1 MSSFS
6 HLFSSN
12 EPARAP
18 EGAELMLL
26 GRRRGFFGEENLL
39 RLVAFVTLLLQAISF
54 ITTLQGATVFL
65 GGIFVLAPLFF
76 ALAVQATA
84 WFLAGSL
91 RVRITPLRCVALGM
105 ALCCST
111 YYSYVGIYN
120 TVDPP
125 AMYLSAE
132 YAQVRSELDGAY
144 AARRTQAFR
153 TAQDQINAMVSGLA
167 GQYSLLEQE
176 SARLAACA
184 KELEEVSAEYS
195 GGLRAPSRSS
205 YANYEDYVAAYNAY
219 LASVTENSSAEQASA
234 RQAILTRYGFDSESA
249 LAEATAQNA
258 SDLSA
263 FEAAAAE
270 LGGEGE
276 TVAAQLESARA
287 FLLDALTAAE
297 AESTL
302 SSDARAA
309 LGRLVQ
315 LASAQAGSTLTT
327 DVLLRP
333 VDAAMTGSGEG
344 LMASFDELAAQLE
357 GGWVTRANAQEMK
370 TLLTSE
376 ILNAVLRVN
385 EVAGEEVLQADDPAL
400 QITDLHLKPLLA
412 LTAPAQR
419 GMALFCLFLAALMD
433 GLTLVFSIACRRRPT
448 LLKARSPRR
457 LLAENGDALA
467 AQVCACLPAG
477 RDPMDELEL
486 FLSRFSASPDTL
498 AEGYSLAAPRA
509 DLAVYERLC
518 ALLCQAG
525 LASIRPA
532 QGNEA
537 AGETVLLRSDFLLYA
552 NELLTTRSRG
562 RLASDLAAEAA
573 AGRRAAALGQTV

>member
-39 RLVAFVTLLLQAISF
+39 RLVTFVTLLLQAISF
-54 ITTLQGATVFL
+54 VTTLQGATVFL

-120 TVDPP
+120 TVNPP

-132 YAQVRSELDGAY
+132 YAQVRSELDSTY

-153 TAQDQINAMVSGLA
+153 TAQDQINAMVSDLA

-276 TVAAQLESARA
+276 TVAAQLESSRA

-297 AESTL
+297 TEGSL
-302 SSDARAA
+302 SSDARSA

-315 LASAQAGSTLTT
+315 LAAAQTGSSLST
-327 DVLLRP
+327 DDLLRP
-333 VDAAMTGSGEG
+333 VDAALTGSGEG

-357 GGWVTRANAQEMK
+357 GGRVTRANAQEMK

-385 EVAGEEVLQADDPAL
+385 EVADEEVLQADDPAL

-412 LTAPAQR
+412 LTVPTQR

-433 GLTLVFSIACRRRPT
+433 GLTLVFSIACRRKPT

-537 AGETVLLRSDFLLYA
+537 AGETVLLRSDFLIYA

-562 RLASDLAAEAA
+562 KLASDLAAEAA

>member
-39 RLVAFVTLLLQAISF
+39 RLVTFVTLLLQAISF
-54 ITTLQGATVFL
+54 VTTLQGATVFL

-120 TVDPP
+120 TVNPP

-132 YAQVRSELDGAY
+132 YAQVRSELDSTY

-153 TAQDQINAMVSGLA
+153 TAQDQINTMVSELA

-176 SARLAACA
+176 GARLAACA

-205 YANYEDYVAAYNAY
+205 YANYEDYAAAYNAY

-276 TVAAQLESARA
+276 TVAAQLESSRA

-297 AESTL
+297 TEGSL
-302 SSDARAA
+302 SSDARSA

-315 LASAQAGSTLTT
+315 LAAAQTGSAHST
-327 DVLLRP
+327 DDLLRP
-333 VDAAMTGSGEG
+333 VDAALTGSGEG

-357 GGWVTRANAQEMK
+357 GGRVTRANAQAMK

-385 EVAGEEVLQADDPAL
+385 EVADEEVLRADDPAL

-412 LTAPAQR
+412 LTVPTQR

-433 GLTLVFSIACRRRPT
+433 GLTLVFSIACRRKPT

-532 QGNEA
+532 QEDGA
-537 AGETVLLRSDFLLYA
+537 VGETVLLRSDFLLYA

>member
-1 MSSFS
+1 MSDFS
-6 HLFSSN
+6 QFFASGA
-12 EPARAP
+12 PARAP

-39 RLVAFVTLLLQAISF
+39 RLVTFVTLLLQAISF
-54 ITTLQGATVFL
+54 VTTLQGATVFL

-120 TVDPP
+120 TVNPP

-132 YAQVRSELDGAY
+132 YAQVRSELDSTY

-153 TAQDQINAMVSGLA
+153 TAQDQINAMVSDLS

-270 LGGEGE
+270 LGSEGE
-276 TVAAQLESARA
+276 TVAAQLESSRA

-297 AESTL
+297 AEGSL
-302 SSDARAA
+302 SSDARSA

-315 LASAQAGSTLTT
+315 LAAAQTGSALST
-327 DVLLRP
+327 DDLLRP
-333 VDAAMTGSGEG
+333 VDAALTGSGEG

-357 GGWVTRANAQEMK
+357 GGRVTRANAQEMK

-385 EVAGEEVLQADDPAL
+385 EVADEEVLQADDPAL

-412 LTAPAQR
+412 LTVPTER

-433 GLTLVFSIACRRRPT
+433 GLTLVFSIACRRKPT

-532 QGNEA
+532 QEDGA

>member
-1 MSSFS
+1 MSDFS
-6 HLFSSN
+6 QFFAPGA
-12 EPARAP
+12 PARAP

-39 RLVAFVTLLLQAISF
+39 RLVTFVTLLLQAISF
-54 ITTLQGATVFL
+54 VTTLQGATVFL

-120 TVDPP
+120 TVNPP

-132 YAQVRSELDGAY
+132 YAQVRSELDSTY

-153 TAQDQINAMVSGLA
+153 TAQDQINAMVSDLA

-276 TVAAQLESARA
+276 TVAAQLESSRA

-297 AESTL
+297 AEGSL
-302 SSDARAA
+302 SSDARSA

-315 LASAQAGSTLTT
+315 LAAAQTGSTLST
-327 DVLLRP
+327 DDLLRP
-333 VDAAMTGSGEG
+333 VDAALTGSGEG

-357 GGWVTRANAQEMK
+357 GGRVTRANAQEMK

-385 EVAGEEVLQADDPAL
+385 EVADEEVLQADDPAL

-412 LTAPAQR
+412 LTVPTQR

-433 GLTLVFSIACRRRPT
+433 GLTLVFSIACRRKPT

-532 QGNEA
+532 QGSEA

>member
-1 MSSFS
+1 MSDFS
-6 HLFSSN
+6 QFFASGA
-12 EPARAP
+12 PARAP

-39 RLVAFVTLLLQAISF
+39 RLVTFVTLLLQAISF
-54 ITTLQGATVFL
+54 VTTLQGATVFL

-120 TVDPP
+120 TVNPP

-132 YAQVRSELDGAY
+132 YAQVRSELDSTY
-144 AARRTQAFR
+144 AARRAQAFR
-153 TAQDQINAMVSGLA
+153 TAQDQINAMVSDLA

-276 TVAAQLESARA
+276 TAAAQLESSRA

-297 AESTL
+297 AEGSL
-302 SSDARAA
+302 SSDARSA

-315 LASAQAGSTLTT
+315 LTAAQTGSTLST
-327 DVLLRP
+327 DDLLRP
-333 VDAAMTGSGEG
+333 VDAALTGSGEG

-357 GGWVTRANAQEMK
+357 GGRVTRANAQEMK

-385 EVAGEEVLQADDPAL
+385 EVADEEVLQADDPAL

-412 LTAPAQR
+412 LTVPTQR

-433 GLTLVFSIACRRRPT
+433 GLTLVFSIACRRKPT

-532 QGNEA
+532 QGSEA

-573 AGRRAAALGQTV
+573 ADRRAAALGQTV

>member
-39 RLVAFVTLLLQAISF
+39 RLVTFVTLLLQAISF
-54 ITTLQGATVFL
+54 VTTLQGATVFL

-120 TVDPP
+120 TVNPP

-132 YAQVRSELDGAY
+132 YAQVRSELDSTY

-153 TAQDQINAMVSGLA
+153 TAQDQINTMVSELA

-176 SARLAACA
+176 GARLAACA

-205 YANYEDYVAAYNAY
+205 YANYEDYAAAYNAY

-276 TVAAQLESARA
+276 TVAAQLESSRA

-297 AESTL
+297 TEGSL
-302 SSDARAA
+302 SSDARSA

-315 LASAQAGSTLTT
+315 LAAAQTGSALST
-327 DVLLRP
+327 DDLLRP
-333 VDAAMTGSGEG
+333 VDAALTGSGEG

-357 GGWVTRANAQEMK
+357 GGRVTRANAQEMK

-385 EVAGEEVLQADDPAL
+385 EVADEEVLRADDPAL

-412 LTAPAQR
+412 LTVPTQR

-433 GLTLVFSIACRRRPT
+433 GLTLVFSIACRRKPT

-525 LASIRPA
+525 LASIRPS

-562 RLASDLAAEAA
+562 KLASDLAAEAA
-573 AGRRAAALGQTV
+573 ASRRAAALGQTV

>member
-1 MSSFS
+1 MSDFS
-6 HLFSSN
+6 QFFASGA
-12 EPARAP
+12 PARAP
-18 EGAELMLL
+18 DGAELMLL

-39 RLVAFVTLLLQAISF
+39 RLVTFVTLLLQAISF
-54 ITTLQGATVFL
+54 VTTLQGATVFL

-120 TVDPP
+120 TVNPP

-132 YAQVRSELDGAY
+132 YAQVRSELDSTY

-153 TAQDQINAMVSGLA
+153 TAQDQINTMVSDLA

-263 FEAAAAE
+263 VEAAAAE

-276 TVAAQLESARA
+276 TVAAQLESSRA
-287 FLLDALTAAE
+287 
-297 AESTL
+297 S
-302 SSDARAA
+302 A

-315 LASAQAGSTLTT
+315 LAAAQTGSALST
-327 DVLLRP
+327 DDLLRP
-333 VDAAMTGSGEG
+333 VDAALTGSGEG
-344 LMASFDELAAQLE
+344 LMASVDELAAQLE
-357 GGWVTRANAQEMK
+357 GGRVTRANAQEMK

-385 EVAGEEVLQADDPAL
+385 EVADEEVLQADDPAL

-412 LTAPAQR
+412 LTVPTQR

-433 GLTLVFSIACRRRPT
+433 GLTLVFSIACRRKPT
-448 LLKARSPRR
+448 LLKARRPRR

-509 DLAVYERLC
+509 DLSVYERLC

-562 RLASDLAAEAA
+562 KLASDLAAEAA

>member
-1 MSSFS
+1 
-6 HLFSSN
+6 
-12 EPARAP
+12 
-18 EGAELMLL
+18 MLL

-39 RLVAFVTLLLQAISF
+39 RLVTFVTLLLQAISF

-91 RVRITPLRCVALGM
+91 RVRITPLRCVALGL

-120 TVDPP
+120 TVNPP

-132 YAQVRSELDGAY
+132 YAQVRSTLDGTY
-144 AARRTQAFR
+144 AARRTEAFR
-153 TAQDQINAMVSGLA
+153 TAQDQINTMVSDLA
-167 GQYSLLEQE
+167 GRYSLLEQE
-176 SARLAACA
+176 SARLAACS

-205 YANYEDYVAAYNAY
+205 YASYEDYVAAYNAY
-219 LASVTENSSAEQASA
+219 LASITANAPAEQTAA

-249 LAEATAQNA
+249 LAEAAAQNA
-258 SDLSA
+258 SDLAA

-276 TVAAQLESARA
+276 TVAAQLESSRT
-287 FLLDALTAAE
+287 FLLSALTAAE
-297 AESTL
+297 SENTL
-302 SSDARAA
+302 TGDARAA

-315 LASAQAGSTLTT
+315 LAAAQTGSTLST
-327 DVLLRP
+327 DDLLRP
-333 VDAAMTGSGEG
+333 VDAAMTGTGEG

-357 GGWVTRANAQEMK
+357 GGRVTRANAQEMK

-385 EVAGEEVLQADDPAL
+385 EVADEEVLQADNPVL

-412 LTAPAQR
+412 LTVPTQR

-433 GLTLVFSIACRRRPT
+433 GLTLVFSIACRRKPT

-467 AQVCACLPAG
+467 AQICACLPAG

-486 FLSRFSASPDTL
+486 FMSRFSASPDTL
-498 AEGYSLAAPRA
+498 AEGYSLAAPRT

-525 LASIRPA
+525 LASIRPTKEEQ
-532 QGNEA
+532 QGQ
-537 AGETVLLRSDFLLYA
+537 TVLLRSDFLLFV

-562 RLASDLAAEAA
+562 RLSSDLAAETA

>member
-39 RLVAFVTLLLQAISF
+39 RLVTFVTLLLQAISF
-54 ITTLQGATVFL
+54 VTTLQGATVFL

-120 TVDPP
+120 TVNPP

-132 YAQVRSELDGAY
+132 YAQVRSELDSTY

-153 TAQDQINAMVSGLA
+153 TAQDQINAMVSDLA

-276 TVAAQLESARA
+276 TVAAQLESSRA

-297 AESTL
+297 AEGSL
-302 SSDARAA
+302 SSDARSA

-315 LASAQAGSTLTT
+315 LAAAQTGSALST
-327 DVLLRP
+327 DDLLRP
-333 VDAAMTGSGEG
+333 VDAALTGSGEG

-357 GGWVTRANAQEMK
+357 GGRVTRANAQAMK

-385 EVAGEEVLQADDPAL
+385 EVADEEVLQADDPAL

-412 LTAPAQR
+412 LTVPTQR

-433 GLTLVFSIACRRRPT
+433 GLTLVFSIACRRKPT

-532 QGNEA
+532 QENGA

-562 RLASDLAAEAA
+562 KLASDLAAEAA
-573 AGRRAAALGQTV
+573 ASRRAAALGQTV

>member
-1 MSSFS
+1 MSDFS
-6 HLFSSN
+6 QFFASGAT
-12 EPARAP
+12 ARAP

-39 RLVAFVTLLLQAISF
+39 RLVTFVTLLLQAISF
-54 ITTLQGATVFL
+54 VTTLQGATVFL

-120 TVDPP
+120 TVNPP

-132 YAQVRSELDGAY
+132 YAQVRSELDSTY

-153 TAQDQINAMVSGLA
+153 TAQDQINAMVSDLA

-184 KELEEVSAEYS
+184 KELEEVGAEYS

-276 TVAAQLESARA
+276 TAAAQLESSRA

-297 AESTL
+297 AEGSL

-327 DVLLRP
+327 DGLLRP
-333 VDAAMTGSGEG
+333 VDAALTGSGEG

-357 GGWVTRANAQEMK
+357 GGRVTRANAQAMK

-385 EVAGEEVLQADDPAL
+385 EVADEEVLQADDPAL

-412 LTAPAQR
+412 LTVPTQR

-433 GLTLVFSIACRRRPT
+433 GLTLVFSIACRRKPT

-532 QGNEA
+532 QEDG

-562 RLASDLAAEAA
+562 KLASDLAAEAA

>member
-39 RLVAFVTLLLQAISF
+39 RLVTFVTLLLQAISF
-54 ITTLQGATVFL
+54 VTTLQGATVFL

-120 TVDPP
+120 TVNPP

-132 YAQVRSELDGAY
+132 YAQVRSELDSTY

-153 TAQDQINAMVSGLA
+153 TAQDQINAMVSDLA

-176 SARLAACA
+176 GARLAACA

-258 SDLSA
+258 SGLSA

-276 TVAAQLESARA
+276 TVAAQLESSRA

-297 AESTL
+297 AEGSL
-302 SSDARAA
+302 SSDARSA

-315 LASAQAGSTLTT
+315 LTAAQTGSALST
-327 DVLLRP
+327 DDLLRP
-333 VDAAMTGSGEG
+333 VDAALTGSGEG

-357 GGWVTRANAQEMK
+357 GGRVTRANAQEMK

-385 EVAGEEVLQADDPAL
+385 EVADEEVLRADDPAL

-412 LTAPAQR
+412 LTVPTQR

-433 GLTLVFSIACRRRPT
+433 GLTLVFSIACRRKPT

-532 QGNEA
+532 QENGA

>member
-1 MSSFS
+1 MSDFS
-6 HLFSSN
+6 QFFASGA
-12 EPARAP
+12 PARAP

-39 RLVAFVTLLLQAISF
+39 RLVTFVTLLLQAISF
-54 ITTLQGATVFL
+54 VTTLQGATVFL

-120 TVDPP
+120 TVNPP

-132 YAQVRSELDGAY
+132 YAQVRSELDSTY

-153 TAQDQINAMVSGLA
+153 TAQDQINAMVSDLA

-258 SDLSA
+258 SGLSA

-276 TVAAQLESARA
+276 TAAAQLESSRA

-297 AESTL
+297 AEGTL
-302 SSDARAA
+302 SSDARSA

-315 LASAQAGSTLTT
+315 LAAAQTGSALST
-327 DVLLRP
+327 DDLLRP
-333 VDAAMTGSGEG
+333 VDAALTGSGEG

-357 GGWVTRANAQEMK
+357 GGRVTRANAQAMK

-385 EVAGEEVLQADDPAL
+385 EVADEELLQADDPAL

-412 LTAPAQR
+412 LTVPTQR

-433 GLTLVFSIACRRRPT
+433 GLTLVFSIACRRKPT

-467 AQVCACLPAG
+467 AQICACLPAG

-532 QGNEA
+532 GENGADGEA
-537 AGETVLLRSDFLLYA
+537 VLLRSDFLLFA

>member
-6 HLFSSN
+6 QFFTPG

-39 RLVAFVTLLLQAISF
+39 RLVTFVTLLLQAISF

-91 RVRITPLRCVALGM
+91 RVRVTPLRCVALGL

-120 TVDPP
+120 TVNPP
-125 AMYLSAE
+125 ASYLAAE
-132 YAQVRSELDGAY
+132 YAQVRSTLDGDY
-144 AARRTQAFR
+144 AARRAEAFR
-153 TAQDQINAMVSGLA
+153 TAQDEVNAMVSDLA
-167 GQYSLLEQE
+167 ARHSLLEQE
-176 SARLAACA
+176 SVRLAACS
-184 KELEEVSAEYS
+184 KELEEAGAEYS

-219 LASVTENSSAEQASA
+219 LASITANTSAEQAAA
-234 RQAILTRYGFDSESA
+234 RQAILGRYGFDSESA
-249 LAEATAQNA
+249 LAEATAKNA
-258 SDLSA
+258 ADLAA

-276 TVAAQLESARA
+276 TVAARLESARA
-287 FLLDALTAAE
+287 ALLDALTAAE
-297 AESTL
+297 AEGTL
-302 SSDARAA
+302 SAEARAA
-309 LGRLVQ
+309 AGRLVQ
-315 LASAQAGSTLTT
+315 LAAAQAGSTLST
-327 DVLLRP
+327 DELLRP
-333 VDAAMTGSGEG
+333 VDAALAGTGEG
-344 LMASFDELAAQLE
+344 LMASFDELAAQLP
-357 GGWVTRANAQEMK
+357 GGRVTRANAQEMK

-385 EVAGEEVLQADDPAL
+385 EVAGAEVQSADDPAL

-412 LTAPAQR
+412 LAAPTQR

-457 LLAENGDALA
+457 LLAENGDVLA
-467 AQVCACLPAG
+467 GQICACLPAG

-486 FLSRFSASPDTL
+486 FLSRFCASPDTL
-498 AEGYSLAAPRA
+498 AEGYSLAAPRSE
-509 DLAVYERLC
+509 LAVYERLC

-525 LASIRPA
+525 LAAIRPA
-532 QGNEA
+532 SGEGST
-537 AGETVLLRSDFLLYA
+537 GETVLLRSDLLLFA
-552 NELLTTRSRG
+552 NELLTARSRG

-573 AGRRAAALGQTV
+573 AGRRAAVLGQRA

>member
-1 MSSFS
+1 MSDFS
-6 HLFSSN
+6 QLFASGA
-12 EPARAP
+12 PARAP

-39 RLVAFVTLLLQAISF
+39 RLVTFVTLLLQAISF
-54 ITTLQGATVFL
+54 VTTLQGATVFL

-120 TVDPP
+120 TVNPP

-132 YAQVRSELDGAY
+132 YAQVRSELDSTY

-153 TAQDQINAMVSGLA
+153 TAQDQINAMVSDLA

-176 SARLAACA
+176 GARLAACA
-184 KELEEVSAEYS
+184 KELEEVGAEYS
-195 GGLRAPSRSS
+195 GGLRASSRSS

-276 TVAAQLESARA
+276 TVAAQLESSRA

-297 AESTL
+297 AEGSL
-302 SSDARAA
+302 SSDARSA

-315 LASAQAGSTLTT
+315 LAAAQTGSAHST
-327 DVLLRP
+327 DDLLRP
-333 VDAAMTGSGEG
+333 VDAALTGSGEG

-357 GGWVTRANAQEMK
+357 GGRVTRANAQEMK

-385 EVAGEEVLQADDPAL
+385 EVADEEVLRADDPAL

-412 LTAPAQR
+412 LTVPTQR

-433 GLTLVFSIACRRRPT
+433 GLTLVFSIACRRKPT

-467 AQVCACLPAG
+467 AQICACLPAG

-498 AEGYSLAAPRA
+498 AEGYSLAAPRQELTA
-509 DLAVYERLC
+509 YERLC

-532 QGNEA
+532 QENEA

-562 RLASDLAAEAA
+562 KLASDLAAEAA

>member
-39 RLVAFVTLLLQAISF
+39 RLVTFVTLLLQAISF
-54 ITTLQGATVFL
+54 VTTLQGATVFL

-120 TVDPP
+120 TVNPP

-132 YAQVRSELDGAY
+132 YAQVRSELDSTY

-153 TAQDQINAMVSGLA
+153 TAQDQINAMVSDLA

-276 TVAAQLESARA
+276 TVAAQLESSRA

-297 AESTL
+297 TEGSL
-302 SSDARAA
+302 SSDARSA

-315 LASAQAGSTLTT
+315 LAAAQTGSALST
-327 DVLLRP
+327 DDLLRP
-333 VDAAMTGSGEG
+333 VDAALTGSGEG

-357 GGWVTRANAQEMK
+357 GGRVTRANAQEMK

-376 ILNAVLRVN
+376 ILNSVLRVN
-385 EVAGEEVLQADDPAL
+385 EVADEEVLQADDPAL

-412 LTAPAQR
+412 LTVPTQR

-433 GLTLVFSIACRRRPT
+433 GLTLVFSIACRRKPT

-532 QGNEA
+532 QGSEA

-562 RLASDLAAEAA
+562 KLASDLAAEAA

>member
-39 RLVAFVTLLLQAISF
+39 RLVTFVTLLLQAISF
-54 ITTLQGATVFL
+54 VTTLQGATVFL

-91 RVRITPLRCVALGM
+91 RVRIAPLRCVALGM

-120 TVDPP
+120 TVNPP

-132 YAQVRSELDGAY
+132 YAQVRSELDSTY

-153 TAQDQINAMVSGLA
+153 TAQDQINTMVSELA

-176 SARLAACA
+176 GARLAACA

-205 YANYEDYVAAYNAY
+205 YANYEDYAAAYNAY

-276 TVAAQLESARA
+276 TVAAQLESSRA

-297 AESTL
+297 TEGSL
-302 SSDARAA
+302 SSDARSA

-315 LASAQAGSTLTT
+315 LAAAQTGSALST
-327 DVLLRP
+327 DDLLRP
-333 VDAAMTGSGEG
+333 VDAALTGSGEG

-357 GGWVTRANAQEMK
+357 GGRVTRANAQEMK

-385 EVAGEEVLQADDPAL
+385 EVADEEVLRADDPAL

-412 LTAPAQR
+412 LTVPTQR

-433 GLTLVFSIACRRRPT
+433 GLTLVFSIACRRKPT

-525 LASIRPA
+525 LASIRPS

-562 RLASDLAAEAA
+562 KLASDLAAEAA
-573 AGRRAAALGQTV
+573 ASRRAAALGQTV

>member
-39 RLVAFVTLLLQAISF
+39 RLVTFVTLLLQAISF
-54 ITTLQGATVFL
+54 VTTLQGATVFL

-120 TVDPP
+120 TVNPP

-132 YAQVRSELDGAY
+132 YAQVRSELDSTY

-153 TAQDQINAMVSGLA
+153 TAQDQINAMVSDLA

-176 SARLAACA
+176 GARLAACA

-276 TVAAQLESARA
+276 TVAAQLESSRA

-297 AESTL
+297 TEGSL
-302 SSDARAA
+302 SSDARSA

-315 LASAQAGSTLTT
+315 LAAAQTGSAHST
-327 DVLLRP
+327 DDLLRP
-333 VDAAMTGSGEG
+333 VDAALTGSGEG

-357 GGWVTRANAQEMK
+357 GGRVTRANAQEMK

-385 EVAGEEVLQADDPAL
+385 EVADEEVLRADDPAL

-412 LTAPAQR
+412 LTVPTQR

-433 GLTLVFSIACRRRPT
+433 GLTLVFSIACRRKPT

-562 RLASDLAAEAA
+562 KLASDLATEAA
-573 AGRRAAALGQTV
+573 ASRRAAALGQTV

>member
-39 RLVAFVTLLLQAISF
+39 RLVTFVTLLLQAISF
-54 ITTLQGATVFL
+54 VTTLQGATVFL

-120 TVDPP
+120 TVNPP

-132 YAQVRSELDGAY
+132 YAQVRSELDSTY

-153 TAQDQINAMVSGLA
+153 TAQDQINAMVSDLA

-184 KELEEVSAEYS
+184 KELEEVGAEYS

-276 TVAAQLESARA
+276 TAAAQLESSRA

-297 AESTL
+297 AEGSL
-302 SSDARAA
+302 SSDARSA

-315 LASAQAGSTLTT
+315 LAAAQTGSTLST
-327 DVLLRP
+327 DDLLRP
-333 VDAAMTGSGEG
+333 VDAALTGSGEG

-357 GGWVTRANAQEMK
+357 GGRVTRANAQEMK

-385 EVAGEEVLQADDPAL
+385 EVADEEVLQADDPAL

-412 LTAPAQR
+412 LTVPTQR

-433 GLTLVFSIACRRRPT
+433 GLTLVFSIACRRKPT

-525 LASIRPA
+525 LASIRPS

>member
-6 HLFSSN
+6 QFFTPAA
-12 EPARAP
+12 PARAP

-39 RLVAFVTLLLQAISF
+39 RLVTFVTLLLQAISF

-91 RVRITPLRCVALGM
+91 RVRITPLRCVALGL

-120 TVDPP
+120 TVNPP

-132 YAQVRSELDGAY
+132 YAQVRNQLDGVY
-144 AARRTQAFR
+144 AARRTGAFR
-153 TAQDQINAMVSGLA
+153 TAQDQINAMVSDLA
-167 GQYSLLEQE
+167 GQFSLLEQE

-184 KELEEVSAEYS
+184 NELEEVSAEYS
-195 GGLRAPSRSS
+195 GGLRAPSRSG

-219 LASVTENSSAEQASA
+219 LASITANAPAEQAAA
-234 RQAILTRYGFDSESA
+234 RQAILTRYGFDTESA
-249 LAEATAQNA
+249 LAEATAKNA
-258 SDLSA
+258 ADLSA

-276 TVAAQLESARA
+276 TVAARLESART

-297 AESTL
+297 AEGTL
-302 SSDARAA
+302 TSDARAA

-315 LASAQAGSTLTT
+315 LAAAQTGSALST
-327 DVLLRP
+327 DELLRP
-333 VDAAMTGSGEG
+333 VDAALTGSGQG
-344 LMASFDELAAQLE
+344 LMASFDELAARLE
-357 GGWVTRANAQEMK
+357 GEAVTRSNAQEMK
-370 TLLTSE
+370 TLLASE

-385 EVAGEEVLQADDPAL
+385 EVADEEVVRADDPAL

-412 LTAPAQR
+412 LAAPTQR

-433 GLTLVFSIACRRRPT
+433 VLTLVFSIACRRKPT

-486 FLSRFSASPDTL
+486 FLSRFCASPDTL
-498 AEGYSLAAPRA
+498 AQGYSLAAPRQ
-509 DLAVYERLC
+509 DLAAYERLC

-525 LASIRPA
+525 LAAIRPA
-532 QGNEA
+532 QGE
-537 AGETVLLRSDFLLYA
+537 AGETVLLRSDFLLFS

-562 RLASDLAAEAA
+562 RLACDLAAEAA
-573 AGRRAAALGQTV
+573 ACRRASALGQRA

>member
-39 RLVAFVTLLLQAISF
+39 RLVTFVTLLLQAISF
-54 ITTLQGATVFL
+54 VTTLQGATVFL

-120 TVDPP
+120 TVNPP

-132 YAQVRSELDGAY
+132 YAQVRSELDSTY

-153 TAQDQINAMVSGLA
+153 TAQDQINTMVSELA

-176 SARLAACA
+176 GARLAACA

-205 YANYEDYVAAYNAY
+205 YANYEDYAAAYNAY

-276 TVAAQLESARA
+276 TVAAQLESSRA

-297 AESTL
+297 TEGSL
-302 SSDARAA
+302 SSDARSA

-315 LASAQAGSTLTT
+315 LAAAQTGSALST
-327 DVLLRP
+327 DDLLRP
-333 VDAAMTGSGEG
+333 VDAALTGSGEG

-357 GGWVTRANAQEMK
+357 GGRVTRANAQEMK

-385 EVAGEEVLQADDPAL
+385 EVADEEVLQADDPAL

-412 LTAPAQR
+412 LTVPTQR

-433 GLTLVFSIACRRRPT
+433 GLTLVFSIACRRKPT

-525 LASIRPA
+525 LASIRPS

-562 RLASDLAAEAA
+562 KLASDLAAEAA

>member
-39 RLVAFVTLLLQAISF
+39 RLVTFVTLLLQAISF
-54 ITTLQGATVFL
+54 VTTLQGATVFL

-120 TVDPP
+120 TVNPP

-132 YAQVRSELDGAY
+132 YAQVRSELDSTY

-153 TAQDQINAMVSGLA
+153 TAQDQINTMVSELA

-276 TVAAQLESARA
+276 TVAAQLESSRA

-297 AESTL
+297 TEGSL
-302 SSDARAA
+302 SSDARSA

-315 LASAQAGSTLTT
+315 LAAAQTGSALST
-327 DVLLRP
+327 DDLLRP
-333 VDAAMTGSGEG
+333 VDAALTGSGEG

-357 GGWVTRANAQEMK
+357 GGRVTRANAQEMK

-385 EVAGEEVLQADDPAL
+385 DVADEEVLQADDPAL

-412 LTAPAQR
+412 LTVPAQR

-433 GLTLVFSIACRRRPT
+433 GLTLVFSIACRRKPT

-498 AEGYSLAAPRA
+498 AEGYSLTAPRA

-532 QGNEA
+532 QGSEA

>member
-18 EGAELMLL
+18 EGAELMLF

-184 KELEEVSAEYS
+184 KELEEAGAEYS

-219 LASVTENSSAEQASA
+219 LASVTENSSAEQAAA
-234 RQAILTRYGFDSESA
+234 RQAILARYGFDTESA
-249 LAEATAQNA
+249 LAGATAQNA

-315 LASAQAGSTLTT
+315 LASAQAGSTLST
-327 DVLLRP
+327 DDLLRP

-357 GGWVTRANAQEMK
+357 GGRVTRANAQEMK

-385 EVAGEEVLQADDPAL
+385 EVADEEVLQADDPAL

-467 AQVCACLPAG
+467 AQICACLPAG

-498 AEGYSLAAPRA
+498 AEGYSLAAPRQELTA
-509 DLAVYERLC
+509 YERLC

-532 QGNEA
+532 GENGADGEA
-537 AGETVLLRSDFLLYA
+537 VLLRSDFLLFA

-573 AGRRAAALGQTV
+573 ASRRAAALGQTV

>member
-39 RLVAFVTLLLQAISF
+39 RLVTFVTLLLQAISF
-54 ITTLQGATVFL
+54 VTTLQGATVFL

-111 YYSYVGIYN
+111 DYSYVGIYKTEN
-120 TVDPP
+120 PP

-132 YAQVRSELDGAY
+132 YAQVRSELDSTY

-153 TAQDQINAMVSGLA
+153 TAQDQINAMVSDLA

-276 TVAAQLESARA
+276 TVAAQLESSRA

-297 AESTL
+297 TEGSL
-302 SSDARAA
+302 SSDARSA

-315 LASAQAGSTLTT
+315 LAAAQTGSSLST
-327 DVLLRP
+327 DDLLRP
-333 VDAAMTGSGEG
+333 VDAALTGSGEG

-357 GGWVTRANAQEMK
+357 GGRVTRANAQEMK

-385 EVAGEEVLQADDPAL
+385 EVADEEVLQADDPAL

-412 LTAPAQR
+412 LTVPTQR

-433 GLTLVFSIACRRRPT
+433 GLTLVFSIACRRKPT

-562 RLASDLAAEAA
+562 KLASDLAAEAA

>member
-39 RLVAFVTLLLQAISF
+39 RLVTFVTLLLQAISF
-54 ITTLQGATVFL
+54 VTTLQGATVFL

-120 TVDPP
+120 TVNPP

-132 YAQVRSELDGAY
+132 YAQVRSELDSTY

-153 TAQDQINAMVSGLA
+153 TAQDQINTMVSELA

-176 SARLAACA
+176 GARLAACA

-205 YANYEDYVAAYNAY
+205 YANYEDYAAAYNAY

-276 TVAAQLESARA
+276 TVAAQLESSRA

-297 AESTL
+297 TEGSL
-302 SSDARAA
+302 SSDARSA

-315 LASAQAGSTLTT
+315 LAAAQTGSALST
-327 DVLLRP
+327 DDLLRP
-333 VDAAMTGSGEG
+333 VDAALTGSGEG

-357 GGWVTRANAQEMK
+357 GGRVTRANAQEMK

-385 EVAGEEVLQADDPAL
+385 EVADEEVLRADDPAL

-412 LTAPAQR
+412 LTVPTQR
-419 GMALFCLFLAALMD
+419 GMALFCLFFAALMD
-433 GLTLVFSIACRRRPT
+433 GLTLVFSIACRRKPT

-525 LASIRPA
+525 LASIRPS

-562 RLASDLAAEAA
+562 KLASDLAAEAA
-573 AGRRAAALGQTV
+573 ASRRAAALGQTV

>member
-1 MSSFS
+1 MSDFS
-6 HLFSSN
+6 QFFASGA
-12 EPARAP
+12 PTRAP

-39 RLVAFVTLLLQAISF
+39 RLVTFVTLLLQAISF
-54 ITTLQGATVFL
+54 VTTLQGATVFL

-120 TVDPP
+120 TVNPP

-132 YAQVRSELDGAY
+132 YAQVRSELDSTY

-195 GGLRAPSRSS
+195 GGLRAPSRSN

-276 TVAAQLESARA
+276 TVAAQLESSRA

-297 AESTL
+297 AEGSL
-302 SSDARAA
+302 SSDARSA

-315 LASAQAGSTLTT
+315 LAAAQTGSALST
-327 DVLLRP
+327 DDLLRP
-333 VDAAMTGSGEG
+333 VDAALTGSGEG

-357 GGWVTRANAQEMK
+357 GGRVTRANAQEMK

-385 EVAGEEVLQADDPAL
+385 EVADEEVLQADDPAL

-412 LTAPAQR
+412 LTVPTQR

-433 GLTLVFSIACRRRPT
+433 GLTLVFSIACRRKPT

-509 DLAVYERLC
+509 DLSVYERLC

-562 RLASDLAAEAA
+562 KLASDLAAEAA

>member
-1 MSSFS
+1 M
-6 HLFSSN
+6 LF
-12 EPARAP
+12 
-18 EGAELMLL
+18 

-39 RLVAFVTLLLQAISF
+39 RLVTFVTLLLQAISF
-54 ITTLQGATVFL
+54 VTTLQGATVFL

-120 TVDPP
+120 TVNPP

-132 YAQVRSELDGAY
+132 YAQVRSELDSTY

-153 TAQDQINAMVSGLA
+153 TAQDQINAMVSDLA

-176 SARLAACA
+176 SSRLAACA
-184 KELEEVSAEYS
+184 KELEEVGAEYS

-276 TVAAQLESARA
+276 TVAAQLESSRA

-297 AESTL
+297 AEGSL
-302 SSDARAA
+302 SSDARSA

-315 LASAQAGSTLTT
+315 LAAAQTGSAHST
-327 DVLLRP
+327 DDLLRP
-333 VDAAMTGSGEG
+333 VDAALTGSGEG

-357 GGWVTRANAQEMK
+357 GGRVTRANAQEMK

-385 EVAGEEVLQADDPAL
+385 EVADEEVLRADDPAL

-412 LTAPAQR
+412 LTVPTQR

-433 GLTLVFSIACRRRPT
+433 GLTLVFSIACRRKPT

-467 AQVCACLPAG
+467 AQICACLPAG

-498 AEGYSLAAPRA
+498 AEGYSLAAPRQELTA
-509 DLAVYERLC
+509 YERLC

-532 QGNEA
+532 QENEA

-562 RLASDLAAEAA
+562 KLASDLAAEAA

>member
-39 RLVAFVTLLLQAISF
+39 RLVTFVTLLLQAISF
-54 ITTLQGATVFL
+54 VTTLQGATVFL

-120 TVDPP
+120 TVNPP

-132 YAQVRSELDGAY
+132 YAQVRSELDSTY

-153 TAQDQINAMVSGLA
+153 TAQDQINTMVSELA

-176 SARLAACA
+176 GARLAACA

-205 YANYEDYVAAYNAY
+205 YANYEDYAAAYNAY

-276 TVAAQLESARA
+276 TVAAQLESSRA

-297 AESTL
+297 TEGSL
-302 SSDARAA
+302 SSDARSA

-315 LASAQAGSTLTT
+315 LAAAQTGSALST
-327 DVLLRP
+327 DDLLRP
-333 VDAAMTGSGEG
+333 VDAALTGSGEG

-357 GGWVTRANAQEMK
+357 GGRVTRANAQEMK

-385 EVAGEEVLQADDPAL
+385 EVADEEVLRADDPAL

-412 LTAPAQR
+412 LTVPTQR

-433 GLTLVFSIACRRRPT
+433 GLTLVFSIACRRKPT

-498 AEGYSLAAPRA
+498 AEGYSLAAPRQELTA
-509 DLAVYERLC
+509 YERLC

-532 QGNEA
+532 GENGA
-537 AGETVLLRSDFLLYA
+537 DGETVLLRSDFLLYA

-562 RLASDLAAEAA
+562 KLASDLAAEAA